1 MNKIL
6 FSILMLA
13 LMSLA
18 ISAQKGIDK
27 QTDKIKDDAN
37 KQTSRETDASR
48 SFSWGKGKT
57 KTRLPLSNPYKVN
70 GRRDEIVESV
80 KDVLA
85 ENKILVDDASS
96 RFGDGIIVTQ
106 PIIFAKGPVTA
117 SSELHRYGNVQY
129 EDTAWSR
136 AQYTLTIEVQ
146 PIDGTQNN
154 VSVTAKV
161 EGRAANGLMVEW
173 RTVQSSGLAEDQFL
187 AKLVEALTGVSPDPV
202 QDSPDQ

>member
-1 MNKIL
+1 MKKIL
-6 FSILMLA
+6 FAAITVSLLSIA
-13 LMSLA
+13 V
-18 ISAQKGIDK
+18 SAQKGIDK
-27 QTDKIKDDAN
+27 QTEKIKDDAN
-37 KQTSRETDASR
+37 KQTSRESDANR

-57 KTRLPLSNPYKVN
+57 KTRQPLTNPYKMN
-70 GRRDEIVESV
+70 GRRDELIETV

-85 ENKILVDDASS
+85 QNKILVDDASS
-96 RFGDGIIVTQ
+96 RYSDGMIVTQ

-117 SSELHRYGNVQY
+117 SSELHRYGNIQY

-136 AQYTLTIEVQ
+136 AQYTLTIEIQ
-146 PIDGTQNN
+146 PINGTQNN

-187 AKLVEALTGVSPDPV
+187 SKLVETVTGVSPEPV
-202 QDSPDQ
+202 QDASDQ